1 MEEPANNVLLIDPA
15 HLNELEKIIKLL
27 NNPTRVQM
35 LYILEQQ
42 PLTVK
47 EIGALLK
54 IDQPLVSHNLA
65 LLRQHQLV
73 SAQRRGK
80 YNQYQLT
87 DPHILDIINEMLE
100 HVDHVIR
107 GKLHGE

>member
-1 MEEPANNVLLIDPA
+1 MEKSAQEVTLIDTA
-15 HLNELEKIIKLL
+15 HLTELEQIIKLL

-35 LYILEQQ
+35 LYVLEQK
-42 PLTVK
+42 PLNVK
-47 EIGALLK
+47 EIGNLLN

-73 SAQRRGK
+73 SAQRHGK
-80 YNQYQLT
+80 YNQYQLN
-87 DPHILDIINEMLE
+87 DPHILDIINEMLA

-107 GKLHGE
+107 GKKHGE